1 MTAPAGLI
9 LSGGESS
16 RFGGAPKALLPV
28 GETTSIRR
36 LAETMLGAGC
46 DPVIAV
52 VGRHRAPVVHELR
65 GLDVAIVDADR
76 WESGRTASVQSGLVQ
91 LPSEADVLFWPVDH
105 PFVAASTVDVLLRAR
120 ERDALAVWFV
130 PTYQGQGGHPVV
142 WRPPVRAEILE
153 LRADAPIRALLDEF
167 GPQVLRCPVDDP
179 GIRENVDTPEQ
190 YRLANEAWHERAV
203 I

>member
-1 MTAPAGLI
+1 MGTSALL

-36 LAETMLGAGC
+36 LAETTLGAGC

-52 VGRHRAPVVHELR
+52 VGRHKGPIVHELR
-65 GLDVAIVDADR
+65 GLDVGIVDSEN
-76 WESGRTASVQSGLVQ
+76 WESGRTASVQAGLLA
-91 LPSEADVLFWPVDH
+91 LPPADDVLFWPVDH
-105 PFVAASTVDVLLRAR
+105 PFVAGSTVDTLLRVR
-120 ERDALAVWFV
+120 EHDPLAVWFL

-142 WRPPVRAEILE
+142 WRPPVRADILE
-153 LRADAPIRALLDEF
+153 LRADAPIRALLEEF
-167 GPQVLRCPVDDP
+167 GPQVRRCPVDDP

-190 YRLANEAWHERAV
+190 YRAAYEAWRERAA